1 MIQVFDGSL
10 IFVTEPVSDCNV
22 GAQSQTDEEEHYQ
35 RRLIENHCQNNP
47 DGGNRSR
54 SPDIPGNYCEY
65 GTLPFSSAGAFNGQH
80 AADMGDVARLLQ
92 L

>member
-1 MIQVFDGSL
+1 MRL
-10 IFVTEPVSDCNV
+10 V
-22 GAQSQTDEEEHYQ
+22 GKVMAT
-35 RRLIENHCQNNP
+35 LMLATA
-47 DGGNRSR
+47 
-54 SPDIPGNYCEY
+54 Y